1 MITDDL
7 IRKRFIHDTIS
18 QGINQIYAIQENV
31 VQANLKTQSGHLKAH
46 LSRRPFSFTESD
58 SREEFFIRIFPYLRF
73 LDINYRRGSDRISR
87 HIRSN
92 LALYNRAIWG
102 VLYHETFPQL
112 RYGFNDEIRSSIRQE
127 LELALQYE
135 TSNS

>member
-18 QGINQIYAIQENV
+18 QGINQIYAIQEDV
-31 VQANLKTQSGHLKAH
+31 VQANLKTQSGQLKTH

-58 SREEFFIRIFPYLRF
+58 SKEEFFIRIFPYLRF

-102 VLYHETFPQL
+102 VLYHETFPQI
-112 RYGFNDEIRSSIRQE
+112 RYGFNNEIRGSIRQE
-127 LELALQYE
+127 LEEALQYE

>member
-31 VQANLKTQSGHLKAH
+31 VQANLKTQSGQLKAH

-58 SREEFFIRIFPYLRF
+58 SREESCG
-73 LDINYRRGSDRISR
+73 NG
-87 HIRSN
+87 
-92 LALYNRAIWG
+92 
-102 VLYHETFPQL
+102 
-112 RYGFNDEIRSSIRQE
+112 
-127 LELALQYE
+127 
-135 TSNS
+135 

>member
-31 VQANLKTQSGHLKAH
+31 VQVNLKTQSGQLKAH
-46 LSRRPFSFTESD
+46 LSRRHISFTESD

-102 VLYHETFPQL
+102 VLYHETFPQI
-112 RYGFNDEIRSSIRQE
+112 RYGFNDEIRNSIRQE
-127 LELALQYE
+127 LEQALQYE

>member
-31 VQANLKTQSGHLKAH
+31 VQANLKTQSGQLKAH
-46 LSRRPFSFTESD
+46 LSRRPFSFT
-58 SREEFFIRIFPYLRF
+58 EFFIRIFPYLRF

-102 VLYHETFPQL
+102 VLYHETFPQI
-112 RYGFNDEIRSSIRQE
+112 RYGFNDEIRNSIRQE
-127 LELALQYE
+127 LEQALQYE

>member
-31 VQANLKTQSGHLKAH
+31 VQANLKTQSGQLKAH
-46 LSRRPFSFTESD
+46 LSRRPFSFAESD

-102 VLYHETFPQL
+102 VLYHETFPQI
-112 RYGFNDEIRSSIRQE
+112 RYGFNDEIRNSIRQE
-127 LELALQYE
+127 LEQALQYE

>member
-31 VQANLKTQSGHLKAH
+31 VQANLKTQSGQLKAH
-46 LSRRPFSFTESD
+46 LSRRPFSFTEFD
-58 SREEFFIRIFPYLRF
+58 SWEEFFIRIFPYLRF
-73 LDINYRRGSDRISR
+73 LDINYRRGSDLISR

-92 LALYNRAIWG
+92 LALYNRAIRG
-102 VLYHETFPQL
+102 VPDLVIE
-112 RYGFNDEIRSSIRQE
+112 NISEIGR
-127 LELALQYE
+127 AHV
-135 TSNS
+135 

>member
-18 QGINQIYAIQENV
+18 KGINQIYTIQENV
-31 VQANLKTQSGHLKAH
+31 VQDNLKTQSRQLKAH

-87 HIRSN
+87 SN
-92 LALYNRAIWG
+92 LALYNRAIRG
-102 VLYHETFPQL
+102 VLYHETFPQI
-112 RYGFNDEIRSSIRQE
+112 RYGFDDEIRNSIRQE
-127 LELALQYE
+127 LEQALQHE
-135 TSNS
+135 TPNS

>member
-31 VQANLKTQSGHLKAH
+31 VQANLKTQSGQLKAH
-46 LSRRPFSFTESD
+46 LSRRPFSFTGSD

-102 VLYHETFPQL
+102 VLYHETFPQI
-112 RYGFNDEIRSSIRQE
+112 RYGFNDEIRNSIRQE
-127 LELALQYE
+127 LEQALQYE

>member
-18 QGINQIYAIQENV
+18 QGINQIYAIQEDV
-31 VQANLKTQSGHLKAH
+31 VQANLKTQSGQLKTH
-46 LSRRPFSFTESD
+46 LSQRPFSFTESD
-58 SREEFFIRIFPYLRF
+58 SKEEFFIRIFPYLRF

-102 VLYHETFPQL
+102 VLYHETFPQI
-112 RYGFNDEIRSSIRQE
+112 RYGFNNEIRGSIRQE
-127 LELALQYE
+127 LEEALQYE

>member
-31 VQANLKTQSGHLKAH
+31 VQANLKTQSGQLKAH
-46 LSRRPFSFTESD
+46 LSRRPFSFTEFD
-58 SREEFFIRIFPYLRF
+58 SWEEFFIRIFPYLRF
-73 LDINYRRGSDRISR
+73 LDINYRCGSDRISR

-92 LALYNRAIWG
+92 LALYNRAIRG
-102 VLYHETFPQL
+102 VLYHETFPQI
-112 RYGFNDEIRSSIRQE
+112 RYGFNDEIRNSIRQE
-127 LELALQYE
+127 LEQALQYE
-135 TSNS
+135 TPNS

>member
-31 VQANLKTQSGHLKAH
+31 VQANLKTQSGQLKAH
-46 LSRRPFSFTESD
+46 LSRRPFSSTESD
-58 SREEFFIRIFPYLRF
+58 TKQEFFIRTFAYLRF
-73 LDINYRRGSDRISR
+73 LDIHYRREPDRISR

-127 LELALQYE
+127 LEQALQYE
-135 TSNS
+135 PSNS

>member
-18 QGINQIYAIQENV
+18 QGINQIYAIQEDV
-31 VQANLKTQSGHLKAH
+31 VQANLKTQSGQLKVH

-112 RYGFNDEIRSSIRQE
+112 RYGFNDEIRSLIRQE
-127 LELALQYE
+127 LEQALQYE

>member
-31 VQANLKTQSGHLKAH
+31 VQANLKTQSGQLKAH

-73 LDINYRRGSDRISR
+73 LDINYRRGSDRI
-87 HIRSN
+87 
-92 LALYNRAIWG
+92 WG
-102 VLYHETFPQL
+102 VLYHETFPQI

-127 LELALQYE
+127 LELVLQYE

>member
-18 QGINQIYAIQENV
+18 KGINQIYAIQENV
-31 VQANLKTQSGHLKAH
+31 VQDNLKTQSGQLKAH
-46 LSRRPFSFTESD
+46 FSRRPFSFTESD

-102 VLYHETFPQL
+102 VLYHETFPQI
-112 RYGFNDEIRSSIRQE
+112 RYGFNDEIRNSIRQE
-127 LELALQYE
+127 LEQALQYE
-135 TSNS
+135 TPNS

>member
-31 VQANLKTQSGHLKAH
+31 VQANLKTQSGQLKAH
-46 LSRRPFSFTESD
+46 LSRRPFSFIESD

-102 VLYHETFPQL
+102 VLYHETFPQI
-112 RYGFNDEIRSSIRQE
+112 RYGFNDEIRNSIRQE
-127 LELALQYE
+127 LEQALQYE